1 MNYCILKMLY
11 FHRIDVSERI
21 DGNIESK
28 ECDICHHWYFLSK
41 AFRFQTNV
49 CNRCYDLLRMCMNVS
64 DISILN
70 IKGFDYTVILAG
82 LAKMRP

>member
-1 MNYCILKMLY
+1 MVISNQKSAI
-11 FHRIDVSERI
+11 FVTI
-21 DGNIESK
+21 GF
-28 ECDICHHWYFLSK
+28 FLSK

-49 CNRCYDLLRMCMNVS
+49 CNRCYDLLMMCMNVS

>member
-1 MNYCILKMLY
+1 MVISNQKSAIFVTIGC
-11 FHRIDVSERI
+11 F
-21 DGNIESK
+21 
-28 ECDICHHWYFLSK
+28 FLSK

-49 CNRCYDLLRMCMNVS
+49 CNRCYDLLMMCMNVS

>member
-1 MNYCILKMLY
+1 MVISNQKSAI
-11 FHRIDVSERI
+11 FVTI
-21 DGNIESK
+21 GFF
-28 ECDICHHWYFLSK
+28 FLSK

-49 CNRCYDLLRMCMNVS
+49 CNRCYDLLMMCMNVS